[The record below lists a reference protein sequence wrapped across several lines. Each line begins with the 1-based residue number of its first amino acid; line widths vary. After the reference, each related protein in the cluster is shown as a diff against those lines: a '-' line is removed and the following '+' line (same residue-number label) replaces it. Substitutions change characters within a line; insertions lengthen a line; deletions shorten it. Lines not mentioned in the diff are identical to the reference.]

1 VRLGPWQINFT
12 VNEAKFVD
20 VDDLVWKY
28 LQCFTL
34 IGLVGLMAALKVFKF
49 LAISKKMNTLWLTL
63 SRAAPDLFTFLV
75 GCVPFPRVP
84 CVSVCRPLA
93 TCSVARDDVRSASCA
108 RAIAAS

>member
-1 VRLGPWQINFT
+1 MMCGLHSRTGICGWCDGGVRLGPWQINFT

-34 IGLVGLMAALKVFKF
+34 IGLTGLMAALKVFKF

-63 SRAAPDLFTFLV
+63 SRAAPDLLTFLV
-75 GCVPFPRVP
+75 G
-84 CVSVCRPLA
+84 
-93 TCSVARDDVRSASCA
+93 
-108 RAIAAS
+108 